1 MAKRKC
7 AGCGAELEST
17 STFCP
22 KCGSKKKKMNMFLFF
37 VIMLIIFLFVME
49 VLFTI
54 FGGVLSIT
62 LFDYKYGTT
71 AISEMLFVFFI
82 TIVLIIA
89 GNGYI
94 FKEKKIG
101 FFRGLYI
108 GLPMLLFSVI
118 NLISSITDAVEGLKL
133 ANLVNLMFFTY
144 LVGLAEEFLCRGWVQ
159 NEFIE
164 RFGDN
169 RKGVILSIFLSSLIF
184 GFMHLTNALVTPQG
198 LFHTMMQ
205 ILQAIA
211 SGFLLGSV
219 YYKTKNIW
227 VVAFL
232 HGFFDFALMLSEV
245 NLIKDCVPNTTT
257 PLIIL
262 GIVSSLLLVVFYLFS
277 AFFALSRKS
286 GEKVTNPKKSTR
298 NTLIAVIGMVVSIIF
313 IFIVSMFE
321 GNDSST
327 CYKFPEKEL
336 DTPYSVVTN
345 YRKEYVF
352 GGYDNKYILMKETS
366 NYNDVLTL
374 SAGENK
380 VTLDFDGNVEDY
392 LVIDNEN
399 NYDILVRTETI
410 VEQYIC
416 YVKIDKGTV
425 LDKENLNKVKKKFK
439 KYDVPEIDR
448 IGYITIDND
457 SYNYPYV
464 ISKTKEEFFIDKDS
478 ELLLIKRKG

>member
-7 AGCGAELEST
+7 AGCGTELEST

-22 KCGSKKKKMNMFLFF
+22 KCGSKKKKSNMFLFF

-49 VLFTI
+49 ILFTI
-54 FGGVLSIT
+54 FGGVLSLT

-94 FKEKKIG
+94 FKEKKVG
-101 FFRGLYI
+101 FFRGIYI

-118 NLISSITDAVEGLKL
+118 NLVASITEAVEGLKL

-169 RKGVILSIFLSSLIF
+169 KKGVILSIFLSSLIF

-205 ILQAIA
+205 IVQAIA

-245 NLIKDCVPNTTT
+245 NLIKDCVPNTSTQ
-257 PLIIL
+257 LIIV
-262 GIVSSLLLVVFYLFS
+262 GIISSLLLVGFYLFS

-298 NTLIAVIGMVVSIIF
+298 NTLIAVIGMIVSIILV
-313 IFIVSMFE
+313 FIVTMFE
-321 GNDSST
+321 GKDAST
-327 CYKFPEKEL
+327 CYKFPEKEF
-336 DTPYSVVTN
+336 DTPYYVVTTS
-345 YRKEYVF
+345 RKEYVF
-352 GGYDNKYILMKETS
+352 GGYDNKYILMTETE
-366 NYNDVLTL
+366 NYNPVLKL
-374 SAGENK
+374 SAGDNK
-380 VTLDFDGNVEDY
+380 VTLKFDGEVKDY
-392 LVIDNEN
+392 IVIDNDN
-399 NYDILVRTETI
+399 SYDILVRTATLI
-410 VEQYIC
+410 EQYI
-416 YVKIDKGTV
+416 YHVKIDKSRI
-425 LDKENLNKVKKKFK
+425 LDKAELTKINKEFK

-464 ISKTKEEFFIDKDS
+464 ISNNKEEFFIDQNN